1 MERRF
6 GSYEMKKPR
15 KRCFR
20 GFWKVGDQC
29 SRFSTSVRT
38 TNASATH
45 LVIFARVPS
54 SVFALPLEK
63 KVSAP
68 PATAPDRPE
77 LFPGLEQ
84 HDDDQE
90 DTGEE
95 LDDGESKN
103 KTVHEIQSFLF

>member
-1 MERRF
+1 MVR
-6 GSYEMKKPR
+6 MKKPR

-63 KVSAP
+63 KGLRAAGDSAGQTG
-68 PATAPDRPE
+68 A
-77 LFPGLEQ
+77 FSGLEQ